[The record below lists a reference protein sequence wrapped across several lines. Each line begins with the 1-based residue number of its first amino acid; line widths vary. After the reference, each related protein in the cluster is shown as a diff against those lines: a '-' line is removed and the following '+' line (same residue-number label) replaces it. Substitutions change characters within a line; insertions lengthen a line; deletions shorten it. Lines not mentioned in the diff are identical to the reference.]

1 MCTRAQSAR
10 SLTRTQ
16 MLAARDLLWCRQ
28 CDLVSWVR
36 DLHCAVRRC
45 CFGAGHRLALTSC
58 GPRGRRRG
66 VSTPNQK
73 SFSPLRLRPAGE
85 MGHPYFSVVVSQ
97 CQSLSLH
104 LPMSLGFFP
113 PVSSC
118 VFSLSLLSLSPL
130 SCLPL
135 FLLQTLHSL
144 TLTSAPFSR
153 LPSPLLP
160 NFWFEHSPSSAF
172 HSFAI
177 TPPNGKIMLLK
188 FGRLSVSL
196 SYSHGKRDFPLTG
209 SEMFSQK
216 EGGGIWLH
224 LILFSTFPT
233 LADDFTVILPIT
245 AVPCLGDPNL
255 Q

>member
-1 MCTRAQSAR
+1 MYHPACWIVFSATTALLFIPGTGQGLLYSWADFEVLELERKGRKESPGGERECELHARGRGGLAVCTRAQSAR

-73 SFSPLRLRPAGE
+73 SFSPLTLRPAGE

-104 LPMSLGFFP
+104 LPMSLGFP
-113 PVSSC
+113 PPC
-118 VFSLSLLSLSPL
+118 LFLCLFSLPPLPLPSLLSPSLPPSDPSLPYSLFSSFLSPPF
-130 SCLPL
+130 S
-135 FLLQTLHSL
+135 
-144 TLTSAPFSR
+144 SAPEF
-153 LPSPLLP
+153 L
-160 NFWFEHSPSSAF
+160 
-172 HSFAI
+172 
-177 TPPNGKIMLLK
+177 
-188 FGRLSVSL
+188 V
-196 SYSHGKRDFPLTG
+196 
-209 SEMFSQK
+209 
-216 EGGGIWLH
+216 
-224 LILFSTFPT
+224 
-233 LADDFTVILPIT
+233 
-245 AVPCLGDPNL
+245 
-255 Q
+255 